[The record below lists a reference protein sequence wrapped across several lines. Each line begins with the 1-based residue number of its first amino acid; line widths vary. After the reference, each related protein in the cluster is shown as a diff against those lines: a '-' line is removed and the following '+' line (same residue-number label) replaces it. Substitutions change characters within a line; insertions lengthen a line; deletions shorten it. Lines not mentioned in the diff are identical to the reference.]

1 MVALCAGCDAFHAGA
16 AFAVGIMGGFTMW
29 WVSVLVTRL
38 GIDDPL
44 DAFAVHYGGGIVGVL
59 ATPVFMNGG
68 IVDWDNCAQQLKQ
81 KYDASGLSFPD
92 DDEAVTTQIETWG
105 WECNYA
111 PFQQWAWNANPLR

>member
-1 MVALCAGCDAFHAGA
+1 MVALCAGCDAFHTGA

-29 WVSVLVTRL
+29 WVSLLVTRL

-59 ATPVFMNGG
+59 ATLVFMNGG
-68 IVDWDNCAQQLKQ
+68 IVDWDV
-81 KYDASGLSFPD
+81 PD
-92 DDEAVTTQIETWG
+92 DDEAVTAQIETWG

-111 PFQQWAWNANPLR
+111 PFQQ